1 MKIYKFVSIKMQGFA
16 QTGQDFDKTVFTA
29 FEIYCTMNPVEQQ
42 AAGNCREKV
51 EIDQKDQ
58 TQNGSMAAYMIKQI
72 IVAAQAQP

>member
-1 MKIYKFVSIKMQGFA
+1 M
-16 QTGQDFDKTVFTA
+16 D
-29 FEIYCTMNPVEQQ
+29 PVEQQ